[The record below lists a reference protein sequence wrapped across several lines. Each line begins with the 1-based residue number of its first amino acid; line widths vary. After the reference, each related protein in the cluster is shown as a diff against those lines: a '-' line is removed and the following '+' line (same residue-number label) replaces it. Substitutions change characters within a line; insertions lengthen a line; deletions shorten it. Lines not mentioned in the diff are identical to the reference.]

1 MRGMDDLG
9 HPVFDADNHYYEA
22 LDAFTRHLDPRQG
35 PRTVQWA
42 EIDGRKYHVV
52 GGRVSHAVVNPTFNP
67 IAKAG
72 AMHDYFRGNPEGRN
86 PLEFLREREP
96 IRPEYRDREARLRVM
111 DEQGLAQVW
120 LFPTL
125 GMLYEELLK
134 DDPEA
139 VTTTFTAFNRWLD
152 EDWGCAYEDRIF
164 AAPYLSLCDVDWAV
178 RELEWALD
186 RGARVV
192 CLRPAAV
199 VTETGP
205 VAPADPRFDPFWG
218 LVNES
223 GITVVAHAGDSGY
236 TSHGYAKDGF
246 SAAFGS
252 GAQRPSIKILT
263 MERAIYDFLASL
275 VFDQLFQRFPNVR
288 IASVE
293 NGSEFLSDLFR
304 KLRSWNRKIPGF
316 FAQDPVEQ
324 FRRNV
329 WINPFWEDDVY
340 EIADLMGTDRVIFG
354 SDWPHIEGM
363 PEPLDYGRELK
374 DFDDEARRLIL
385 HDNAAELNTLRP
397 A

>member
-1 MRGMDDLG
+1 MDELG

-22 LDAFTRHLDPRQG
+22 LDAFTRHLDPRLG
-35 PRTVQWA
+35 PRTVQWC
-42 EIDGRKYHVV
+42 EIGGRRYHVV
-52 GGRVSHAVVNPTFNP
+52 GGRVSHAVVNPTFDP

-96 IRPEYRDREARLRVM
+96 IRPEYRDRDARLAVM
-111 DEQGLAQVW
+111 DEQGVAQIW

-134 DDPEA
+134 EDPAA
-139 VTTTFTAFNRWLD
+139 VTITFTAFNRWLE
-152 EDWGCAYEDRIF
+152 EDWGFDYQDRIF

-178 RELEWALD
+178 RELEWALE
-186 RGARVV
+186 RGVRVV
-192 CLRPAAV
+192 CVRPAAV
-199 VTETGP
+199 ITETGP
-205 VAPADPRFDPFWG
+205 VPPADPRFDPFWG

-236 TSHGYAKDGF
+236 TSHGYAQDGF
-246 SAAFGS
+246 SAAFGQ

-293 NGSEFLSDLFR
+293 NGSEFLGDLFR

-316 FAQDPVEQ
+316 FTEDPVEQ

-340 EIADLMGTDRVIFG
+340 EIAELMGTNRVIFG

-363 PEPLDYGRELK
+363 PAPLDYVRELK
-374 DFDDEARRLIL
+374 DFDDDARRLIL
-385 HDNAAELNTLRP
+385 HGNTAELNTRRP
-397 A
+397 T